1 MRSKILTGCAA
12 NASICSM
19 AKSPIDKPLPVRITP
34 EQVRRID
41 QLRGL
46 VSRERYVREVL
57 LEPAITREERKA
69 AKS

>member
-1 MRSKILTGCAA
+1 
-12 NASICSM
+12 M